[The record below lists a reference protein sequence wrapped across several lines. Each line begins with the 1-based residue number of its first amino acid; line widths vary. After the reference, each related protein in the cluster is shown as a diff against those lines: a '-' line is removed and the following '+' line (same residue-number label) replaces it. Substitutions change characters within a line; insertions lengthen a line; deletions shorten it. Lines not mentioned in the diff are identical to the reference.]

1 MDSLTEYYDT
11 QLIPLDAALE
21 KQAADLEKVAAEE
34 NYCGRIMA
42 RGFADEL
49 NKIANDMMGYGTG
62 AGNKQQQKPPAAPVA
77 PARPAPT
84 KLAPDFG
91 GSVGL
96 KPRGIKA
103 PSVPSIPEGK
113 GKFGKGSTIGVAG
126 QIKGPKPV
134 VPPAQ

>member
-1 MDSLTEYYDT
+1 MDSLTEFYDT
-11 QLIPLDAALE
+11 QLVPLDAELE
-21 KQAADLEKVAAEE
+21 KQAAEMEKQAAEE

-49 NKIANDMMGYGTG
+49 NKIANDMMRYGTG
-62 AGNKQQQKPPAAPVA
+62 AGKKQQQKPAAP
-77 PARPAPT
+77 PPIP
-84 KLAPDFG
+84 APDFG

-103 PSVPSIPEGK
+103 PSVPSIAEGK

-126 QIKGPKPV
+126 QIKAPKPV